1 MIDMD
6 NLFILD
12 LERQKSQALMQQ
24 DYDLFKSLCHPDLIY
39 VHSSGKVDSLHDY
52 YQKLCNQVYLYT
64 DIEHDI
70 QQIMN
75 VNQGIVTLGE
85 YRSGLRYFDEQRQ
98 MHNRTI
104 SYWVDH
110 QGQYKLISYQSTPIK

>member
-1 MIDMD
+1 MD

-39 VHSSGKVDSLHDY
+39 VHSSGKVDSLQDY

-85 YRSGLRYFDEQRQ
+85 YRSALRYFDEQRQ

-104 SYWVDH
+104 SHWVDH
-110 QGQYKLISYQSTPIK
+110 QGLYKLISYQSTPIK